1 MSENARVLS
10 LFLRWDS
17 TQGWKLP
24 VWVHAV
30 EILQCSLSTCGE
42 TGTHCTY
49 TTHKKQGLPFF
60 PVPTEEEDQGSQS

>member
-1 MSENARVLS
+1 MTENARVLS

-24 VWVHAV
+24 VWVYAV
-30 EILQCSLSTCGE
+30 EIQPCSLVSRARLFVLQVLCSTSAE

-49 TTHKKQGLPFF
+49 TTYKKGFLP
-60 PVPTEEEDQGSQS
+60 SL